1 MTERSSQKVVGKP
14 GRLPD
19 GLAVGL
25 GGGGRRAPAGVG
37 GARGEEQ

>member
-25 GGGGRRAPAGVG
+25 GGRGKTCASWGWGGQR
-37 GARGEEQ
+37 